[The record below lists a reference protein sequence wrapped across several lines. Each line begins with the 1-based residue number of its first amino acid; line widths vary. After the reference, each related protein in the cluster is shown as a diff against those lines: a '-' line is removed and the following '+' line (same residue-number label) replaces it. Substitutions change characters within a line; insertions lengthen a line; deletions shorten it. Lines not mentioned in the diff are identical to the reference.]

1 MDTSKIK
8 KRLIE
13 LDKEIHDI
21 LRMIEG
27 GEDKKIDVAVSAQGA
42 WGYDVDS
49 VDFVRELRKSK
60 RMNRET

>member
-27 GEDKKIDVAVSAQGA
+27 EGEKKIDIAASSQGA